1 MPDCTIIGGG
11 FDGLVRTDLVSLAGG
26 IGLLALCMAMR
37 PARAV
42 VAETSLVAPWRWL
55 IVGVGVVSVAF
66 VGQASGLI
74 PERWAGRCDYLAA
87 VALLAPPIAVLGAR
101 RPGAG
106 VWGWFVVLPM
116 VCVLGLPAVTG
127 GWWRGGEVAPLRLEW
142 PPLIG
147 FALVLVMGVGNYV
160 GTRFTLPAL
169 LYGAA
174 VALHAAPA
182 SEFVAVDR
190 PAASMLASG
199 SLVGLGVAA
208 WLAVRAARQAPAA
221 RHPLDSLW
229 LDFRDLFG
237 IVWAKRA
244 LERVNHSARAQR
256 WPVRLHLDGFA
267 PVEGDAPASI
277 DPETSERIE
286 TLLRWLLKRF
296 VEPDWIDRRLNR
308 A

>member
-1 MPDCTIIGGG
+1 MTDHIIMGGG
-11 FDGLVRTDLVSLAGG
+11 PKVAGANVLALAGG
-26 IGLLALCMAMR
+26 VGLLALCMAMR

-55 IVGVGVVSVAF
+55 IVGTGVVSVAF
-66 VGQASGLI
+66 VGEWSGLI
-74 PERWAGRCDYLAA
+74 DDRWAGRCDYLAA
-87 VALLAPPIAVLGAR
+87 VALLAPPLAVLGAR
-101 RPGAG
+101 RPGAA

-116 VCVLGLPAVTG
+116 ICVLGLPAVTG
-127 GWWRGGEVAPLRLEW
+127 GWWRGGEVAPLRLEA

-190 PAASMLASG
+190 AAGAMFASA
-199 SLVGLGVAA
+199 SLVGLGIAA
-208 WLAVRAARQAPAA
+208 WLAVRAARRPRSA
-221 RHPLDSLW
+221 RHPLDRLW

-244 LERVNHSARAQR
+244 LERVNHSARAQQ

-267 PVEGDAPASI
+267 PVEGSEQLPI
-277 DPETSERIE
+277 DDETAERIE

-296 VEPDWIDRRLNR
+296 VEPDWIDRRLR
-308 A
+308 E